1 MRCTHRGNQITRH
14 GREIVGGK
22 KPQSAPDV
30 SRAGQIERALRAVE
44 QLRKEALQL
53 EEKFAETLR
62 RTAPALRNS
71 AANLMHYLAVRHN
84 DIRNLQRDLAKLGL
98 SSLGRMEAHVLSSL
112 NDVALALCLIGKRP
126 VPEDMKRTPS
136 VTFDSGD
143 AILANHADAVLGPV
157 PTDRKTR
164 VMVTMPSEAA
174 GDPAYIA
181 DLLAQGMN
189 IMRINCAHDNFEVWT
204 RMIKNLR
211 LAEKKLG
218 LSCKISFDLA
228 GPKLRTGGIET
239 GECVVKWRPTRNALG
254 QVTAPA
260 IVKFIMG
267 ARADAATEAATGT
280 SIPIQG
286 KLLDKAKVGDF
297 IELTDTRGRH
307 RSLEVIEVDADACV
321 CQTDRTAY
329 VNPGIEIKLRR
340 KDKALAKA
348 HIGDLPPLQQAI
360 PLKGGD
366 ILELARGNILGRA
379 AVVDGSGKVIKPA
392 LVGCSLTEVFRN
404 VRKGER
410 IFFDDGRISGV
421 IVNVTYNRIKV
432 QISSAV
438 GGTVKLLG
446 EKGINL
452 PDSDLKLPAM
462 TVKDHEDLAFA
473 VRHADMVAM
482 SFVQRVADVEELI
495 AALDRLQAGQLG
507 IVLKIET
514 HEAFKRLPSL
524 LLSAMRHYPVA
535 VMVARGDLGVEV
547 GFERLSEV
555 QEEILWLCEAAHVPV
570 IWATQVLESLAK
582 GGMPS
587 RAEVTDAAMGT
598 SAECVMLNKGP
609 YILQT
614 MEFLCD
620 VLNRMEAH
628 HNKKTA
634 MLRKLSISELRRRG
648 DQQ

>member
-1 MRCTHRGNQITRH
+1 M
-14 GREIVGGK
+14 GK
-22 KPQSAPDV
+22 KQLQSAPENG
-30 SRAGQIERALRAVE
+30 RAAQIEHAFRAVQ
-44 QLRKEALQL
+44 QLRKEARQL
-53 EEKFAETLR
+53 EEKFAETLQG
-62 RTAPALRNS
+62 TAPALRNS
-71 AANLMHYLAVRHN
+71 AGNLMHYLAVRHN
-84 DIRNLQRDLAKLGL
+84 DIRDLQRDLGKLGL
-98 SSLGRMEAHVLSSL
+98 SSLGRMEAHVLASL

-126 VPEDMKRTPS
+126 APEDLKLAPS

-143 AILANHADAVLGPV
+143 AILAMHAKAILGPV
-157 PTDRKTR
+157 PADRKTR

-174 GDPAYIA
+174 DDPGYIA

-189 IMRINCAHDNFEVWT
+189 IMRINCAHDNQEVWA

-211 LAEKKLG
+211 LAERKLG
-218 LSCKISFDLA
+218 LPCKVSFDLA

-239 GECVVKWRPTRNALG
+239 GECVVKWRPARNTLG

-260 IVKFIMG
+260 VVKFFKE
-267 ARADAATEAATGT
+267 APADDAAGPGTGAGT

-286 KLLDKAKVGDF
+286 KLLDKAKAGDF
-297 IELTDTRGRH
+297 IELTDARGRS
-307 RSLEVIEVDADACV
+307 RCLEVTEVDHDVCACH
-321 CQTDRTAY
+321 TDRTAY
-329 VNPGIEIKLRR
+329 VTPGIEIKLRR
-340 KDKALAKA
+340 KDKLVGKA
-348 HIGDLPPLQQAI
+348 RIGNLPPLQQAI
-360 PLKGGD
+360 PLKSGD
-366 ILELARGNILGRA
+366 ILEIARGNMLGRA
-379 AVVDGSGKVIKPA
+379 AMADSAGKVVKPA

-410 IFFDDGRISGV
+410 IFFDDGRISGTV
-421 IVNVTYNRIKV
+421 VNVTYNRIKV

-438 GGTVKLLG
+438 GGTAKLLG

-482 SFVQRVADVEELI
+482 SFVQRVEDIEELI
-495 AALDRLQAGQLG
+495 AALDRLQARQLG

-514 HEAFKRLPSL
+514 REAFKRLPSL
-524 LLSAMRHYPVA
+524 LLSAMRHFPVA

-598 SAECVMLNKGP
+598 GAECVMLNKGP

-634 MLRKLSISELRRRG
+634 MLRKLSISELRKPR

>member
-1 MRCTHRGNQITRH
+1 M
-14 GREIVGGK
+14 GK
-22 KPQSAPDV
+22 KQPSLESD
-30 SRAGQIERALRAVE
+30 RASQIDQALRAVE
-44 QLRKEALQL
+44 RLRKEALQL
-53 EEKFAETLR
+53 EGKFAETLQG
-62 RTAPALRNS
+62 TAPALRNS
-71 AANLMHYLAVRHN
+71 ACNLMHYLAVRHN
-84 DIRNLQRDLAKLGL
+84 DIRNLQRDLGKLGL
-98 SSLGRMEAHVLSSL
+98 SSLGRMEAHVLTSL
-112 NDVALALCLIGKRP
+112 NDVAQALCLIGKRP
-126 VPEDMKRTPS
+126 VPEDLKQAPPI
-136 VTFDSGD
+136 TFDSGD
-143 AILANHADAVLGPV
+143 AILATHADAILGPV
-157 PTDRKTR
+157 PADRKTR

-189 IMRINCAHDNFEVWT
+189 IMRINCAHDSPDVWA
-204 RMIKNLR
+204 RMIKHLR

-218 LSCKISFDLA
+218 LSCRISFDLA

-239 GECVVKWRPTRNALG
+239 GECVVKWRPARNALG
-254 QVTAPA
+254 QVIAPA
-260 IVKFIMG
+260 VVSFVRE
-267 ARADAATEAATGT
+267 APADAAAAVGVT
-280 SIPIQG
+280 IPIQG
-286 KLLDKAKVGDF
+286 KLLGKARVGDCMV
-297 IELTDTRGRH
+297 LTDTRGRV
-307 RSLEVIEVDADACV
+307 RSLEVVEAGPDACV
-321 CQTDRTAY
+321 CHADRAAY
-329 VNPGIEIKLRR
+329 VIPGIELKLRR
-340 KDKALAKA
+340 KDRTVGKAQ
-348 HIGDLPPLQQAI
+348 IGDLPPLQQAI
-360 PLKGGD
+360 PLKPGD
-366 ILELARGNILGRA
+366 ILEIARGNILGRPA
-379 AVVDGSGKVIKPA
+379 LLDDAGKVTRHA
-392 LVGCSLTEVFRN
+392 LIGCSLTEVFRN

-421 IVNVTYNRIKV
+421 ILGVTYNRIRV

-438 GGTVKLLG
+438 GGTAKLLG

-462 TVKDHEDLAFA
+462 TVKDREDLVFA

-482 SFVQRVADVEELI
+482 SFVQRVEDVEELI

-598 SAECVMLNKGP
+598 GAECVMLNKGP

-634 MLRKLSISELRRRG
+634 MLRKLSISDLRKPR